1 MYKRQQLGYA
11 ATGHSSQGAT
21 VDVAR
26 VVAGVDNLDKAS
38 VYVPM
43 TRGREG
49 NFLYIAETQ
58 PGDTE
63 TGHGQ
68 VNQVARRESAEYARD
83 LLVSAGMREQG
94 DKTPQALFGQAKQD
108 WELTKLVNQPSQTDT
123 DNPFVGTEMGEYMRS
138 FAAKREA
145 RFADFHARAQANNA
159 DEVPEP
165 ESSNEHSAT
174 PSNDAVESI
183 DAEIERV
190 NNQLETLRGEYDQAN
205 QQVKQLGQQYSKQ
218 DAVVREF
225 EDTKNSRGFFGR
237 LRHGNNDQALLD
249 EAINVRDKVAASYDQ
264 AVDYRDSFTVPIRQ
278 LETELDELRSQ
289 RSDEQGLQNSLDFL
303 DSLGISSTADEAM
316 VARIRQQAAADS
328 DYDNDQD
335 NWLDD
340 TPENDSPE
348 L

>member
-1 MYKRQQLGYA
+1 M
-11 ATGHSSQGAT
+11 
-21 VDVAR
+21 
-26 VVAGVDNLDKAS
+26 
-38 VYVPM
+38 
-43 TRGREG
+43 
-49 NFLYIAETQ
+49 
-58 PGDTE
+58 
-63 TGHGQ
+63 
-68 VNQVARRESAEYARD
+68 
-83 LLVSAGMREQG
+83 
-94 DKTPQALFGQAKQD
+94 
-108 WELTKLVNQPSQTDT
+108 
-123 DNPFVGTEMGEYMRS
+123 
-138 FAAKREA
+138 
-145 RFADFHARAQANNA
+145 
-159 DEVPEP
+159 
-165 ESSNEHSAT
+165 
-174 PSNDAVESI
+174 
-183 DAEIERV
+183 
-190 NNQLETLRGEYDQAN
+190 
-205 QQVKQLGQQYSKQ
+205 
-218 DAVVREF
+218 REF

-249 EAINVRDKVAASYDQ
+249 EAITVRDKVAASYDQ

>member
-1 MYKRQQLGYA
+1 
-11 ATGHSSQGAT
+11 
-21 VDVAR
+21 
-26 VVAGVDNLDKAS
+26 
-38 VYVPM
+38 M

-68 VNQVARRESAEYARD
+68 VSQIIRRESDEYARD

-123 DNPFVGTEMGEYMRS
+123 DNPFFGTEMGKYMRS

-165 ESSNEHSAT
+165 ESGNEYSAT
-174 PSNDAVESI
+174 PSHDSVESI

-190 NNQLETLRGEYDQAN
+190 NTQLETLRGEYDQAN
-205 QQVKQLGQQYSKQ
+205 QQVEQLGQQYSKQ

-249 EAINVRDKVAASYDQ
+249 EAITVRDKVAASYDQ
-264 AVDYRDSFTVPIRQ
+264 AVDYRDSFTDPIRQ
-278 LETELDELRSQ
+278 LETELDELNTQRRNEEGLKRSM
-289 RSDEQGLQNSLDFL
+289 DFL
-303 DSLGISSTADEAM
+303 DSLGISTTADEAM
-316 VARIRQQAAADS
+316 LARFHQQAATDN

-335 NWLDD
+335 NWLDNA
-340 TPENDSPE
+340 PESEGPE